1 MCLTTGTDRQGN
13 YEIDEKLSKIPH
25 IAITYLTPCIIHT
38 ARGGGGQ
45 GSLVLPMYLVD
56 IAGPA
61 SGRLTANRGASRG
74 KTNSHPKGPIN
85 LLLSLFS
92 KSKNTKGSR
101 GTLLAY
107 SGSCHGI
114 PVKPH
119 WHHWSPGVLPRFSQ
133 G

>member
-1 MCLTTGTDRQGN
+1 M
-13 YEIDEKLSKIPH
+13 
-25 IAITYLTPCIIHT
+25 
-38 ARGGGGQ
+38 
-45 GSLVLPMYLVD
+45 LPMYLVD

-61 SGRLTANRGASRG
+61 SGRLTATEAQAGG
-74 KTNSHPKGPIN
+74 KTNSHPKGPIIP
-85 LLLSLFS
+85 LLSLFS
-92 KSKNTKGSR
+92 KSKNTRGSR
-101 GTLLAY
+101 GMLLAY

>member
-1 MCLTTGTDRQGN
+1 MKIIQN
-13 YEIDEKLSKIPH
+13 PPHSYHIPH
-25 IAITYLTPCIIHT
+25 TVHHPHGP
-38 ARGGGGQ
+38 RGGAQ
-45 GSLVLPMYLVD
+45 GCLVLPMYLVD

-61 SGRLTANRGASRG
+61 SGKLTANRGASRG